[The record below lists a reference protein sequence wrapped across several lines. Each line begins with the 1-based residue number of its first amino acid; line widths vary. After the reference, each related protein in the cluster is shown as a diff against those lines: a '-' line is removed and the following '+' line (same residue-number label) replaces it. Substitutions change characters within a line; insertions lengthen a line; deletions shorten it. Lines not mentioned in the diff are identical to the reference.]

1 MFHIA
6 EVEKECQT
14 SHCHLDIFYEQRTSL
29 CYYALSFL
37 LMKANFQTH
46 TSDWK
51 LMVVNKHPA
60 SARETTERALV
71 SVITEQSL

>member
-1 MFHIA
+1 MFSANIPF
-6 EVEKECQT
+6 K
-14 SHCHLDIFYEQRTSL
+14 I
-29 CYYALSFL
+29 L